1 MKKITTAVI
10 PVAGMGTRLLPVTK
24 SIPKEL
30 LPIFDRPAVQ
40 LIAEE
45 AIAAGIK
52 KIIFVIHPDKEAIRD
67 HFTRDEK
74 LHDDL
79 KSKDKHVFSDKLHE
93 IESAAEF
100 RFVYQNEPLG
110 DGHAVLQAIDELDP
124 EENFVVLFGDDIV
137 DNENGMNAVEQL
149 IEKHEKHGSPI
160 ILLQEVPRE
169 DTHMYGVVKV
179 DDDFRLNGIVE
190 KPHPDNA
197 PSNLAVVG
205 KYILTPRVLEILQE
219 IDPHKDGEIRL
230 SGAFEKMVDRG
241 EAVHGRPLDGKRF
254 DTGNLEGLLDA
265 AVHYARKGKN

>member
-24 SIPKEL
+24 SVPKEL

-45 AIAAGIK
+45 AIAAGIT
-52 KIIFVIHPDKEAIRD
+52 KIIFVIHPTKEAIRD
-67 HFTRDEK
+67 HFTK
-74 LHDDL
+74 NH
-79 KSKDKHVFSDKLHE
+79 KLHE
-93 IESAAEF
+93 DLAAKEKHHFSKKLSDIEDAAEF
-100 RFVYQNEPLG
+100 IFVYQNAPLG
-110 DGHAVLQAIDELDP
+110 DGHAVLQALEELDP

-137 DNENGMNAVEQL
+137 DNREGMNAVEQL
-149 IEKHEKHGSPI
+149 IEKHEKHGSPV

-169 DTHMYGVVKV
+169 DTQMYGVVKI
-179 DDDFRLNGIVE
+179 DDEHKLSGIIE

-205 KYILTPRVLEILQE
+205 KYILTPRVLEVLQE

-230 SGAFEKMVDRG
+230 SGAFEKMVARG
-241 EAVHGRPLDGKRF
+241 EDVHGRTLEGTRF
-254 DTGNLEGLLDA
+254 DTGNLEGLLEA
-265 AVHYARKGKN
+265 AVHYAKKSKD